1 MKKVKIFP
9 YIIGAIAALLFI
21 GLSLY
26 IFCPAF
32 NVHNLWLWLIID
44 IALLIFVVVE
54 RFAKGCKDFG
64 WVTIKKKTGSKGRS
78 KKFTKFNFDIKY
90 YLVPIVFT
98 VLVVLFGG
106 DKRDR
111 TADLLN
117 AIQALSQLSYT
128 PRWTSNVRC
137 CQTAFVL

>member
-26 IFCPAF
+26 IFCPAL

-44 IALLIFVVVE
+44 ITLLIFVVVE

-64 WVTIKKKTGSKGRS
+64 WVTIKKKTGSKEPVFFVYRLEAQACEDFLHGGG
-78 KKFTKFNFDIKY
+78 
-90 YLVPIVFT
+90 IVH
-98 VLVVLFGG
+98 FGG
-106 DKRDR
+106 G
-111 TADLLN
+111 A
-117 AIQALSQLSYT
+117 Q
-128 PRWTSNVRC
+128 
-137 CQTAFVL
+137 

>member
-26 IFCPAF
+26 IFCPAL

-64 WVTIKKKTGSKGRS
+64 WVTIKKS
-78 KKFTKFNFDIKY
+78 
-90 YLVPIVFT
+90 
-98 VLVVLFGG
+98 
-106 DKRDR
+106 
-111 TADLLN
+111 
-117 AIQALSQLSYT
+117 
-128 PRWTSNVRC
+128 PR
-137 CQTAFVL
+137 